1 MTTMN
6 HSEETKDMNEQDM
19 EIEVQGEVREEAV
32 EETEAAC
39 DNQATDDTAEDG
51 KLKFGDRKKLK
62 RAEAD
67 LAAARKELE
76 AKDQALAEEK
86 DRYMR
91 MMAEYDNFR
100 RRTAKEKDG
109 IYADAIADAVKEL
122 LPVIDNLERAA
133 AATPEGGQDGL
144 SQGVQLTLKSAM
156 DTLNKLG
163 VSVIETETFD
173 PNVHNAVMHVDDE
186 AFGEGQIVEV
196 FQKGYIRGDKV
207 IRFALVKVAN

>member
-207 IRFALVKVAN
+207 IRFAMVKVAN

>member
-196 FQKGYIRGDKV
+196 FQKGYVRGDKV
-207 IRFALVKVAN
+207 IRYAMVKVAN